1 LIDRNREL
9 MIRDRA
15 LRLVRGL
22 TLGAVFGAGTLTG
35 GFSIAAA
42 AYFSGQPV
50 ARTVTPPVIPIMPA
64 PVQKAPASLVAAA
77 AASGSAPLPAQQ
89 APGAPAAAPAPAPP
103 PPPACT
109 STPSKPC

>member
-1 LIDRNREL
+1 MDRKREL

-15 LRLVRGL
+15 LRMVRAL

-50 ARTVTPPVIPIMPA
+50 ARALAPPVIPVMPA
-64 PVQKAPASLVAAA
+64 PVQKAPATLIAA
-77 AASGSAPLPAQQ
+77 AASSG
-89 APGAPAAAPAPAPP
+89 
-103 PPPACT
+103 
-109 STPSKPC
+109 